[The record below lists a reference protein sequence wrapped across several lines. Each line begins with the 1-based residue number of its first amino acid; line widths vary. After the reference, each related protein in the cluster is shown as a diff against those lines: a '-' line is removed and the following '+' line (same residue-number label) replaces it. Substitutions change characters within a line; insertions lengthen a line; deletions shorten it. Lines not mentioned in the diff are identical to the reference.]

1 MIKVGSYMYIK
12 GTNIEVGIRR
22 VSSDPEN
29 PFAQCVFRYGQ
40 KIWKKGKS
48 RINPRKHIVQK
59 IPFQCL
65 THTCD
70 LDLRR
75 HKLKKS
81 FTYSTLQ
88 HKMPASEGIFD
99 ERKDPDIYHIY
110 KHGSKYL
117 HIMKGPTPE
126 HIFKLGQNP
135 NQLSIFGIPELTF
148 PFHMFEPNSLMCIFN
163 TKPKRVAH
171 ISVVRLST
179 TMAFL
184 GRHTNRWPHARV
196 STAFDIRPTEIGYI
210 RGTNIPVSCI
220 IEDTLISFYKIT
232 GSDITM
238 WLPNEEVCCLFP
250 DFKCE
255 DDVDELLPVKGMI
268 RYINGLPYPFQIYA
282 LPENDIH
289 KGRTSNSSFL
299 FAMFQ
304 ASSGKKLRAVKVD
317 HLKDCIKPSYKH
329 LKNYKAEKAFSWK
342 LDHTNRL
349 KKLNTKPIAVA

>member
-88 HKMPASEGIFD
+88 QKMPASEGIFD
-99 ERKDPDIYHIY
+99 ERKDPDIYHI
-110 KHGSKYL
+110 HECGSKYL

-126 HIFKLGQNP
+126 HIFKLGHIP

-148 PFHMFEPNSLMCIFN
+148 PFHMFEPNSQMCIFN

-171 ISVVRLST
+171 ISVVRLSN

-184 GRHTNRWPHARV
+184 GSHTNRWPHARV

-232 GSDITM
+232 GTDITM

-255 DDVDELLPVKGMI
+255 DDVDELLPVKSMI

-282 LPENDIH
+282 LPGNDIH
-289 KGRTSNSSFL
+289 RGKASSSAHL
-299 FAMFQ
+299 FAMFKGSTGIQ
-304 ASSGKKLRAVKVD
+304 LRAVKVE
-317 HLKDCIKPSYKH
+317 HIQDCIKPTYEH
-329 LKNYKAEKAFSWK
+329 LQNYKSYEAFSWRV
-342 LDHTNRL
+342 DHANRV
-349 KKLNTKPIAVA
+349 KKMNIKPIAVV